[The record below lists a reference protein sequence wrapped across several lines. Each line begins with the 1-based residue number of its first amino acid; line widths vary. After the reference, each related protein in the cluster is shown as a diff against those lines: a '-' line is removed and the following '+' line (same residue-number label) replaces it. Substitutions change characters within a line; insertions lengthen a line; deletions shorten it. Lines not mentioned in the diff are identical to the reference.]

1 MIDTVHVSRA
11 DTWVRPYGVKEMLTL
26 SETSAPSVIFAS
38 KNATSPV
45 TSDGGGFKLGVGE
58 AHH

>member
-1 MIDTVHVSRA
+1 MINTVHVPRA

-38 KNATSPV
+38 KNAT
-45 TSDGGGFKLGVGE
+45 FF
-58 AHH
+58 